1 MASDQ
6 HDRDYCQPWQVELR
20 IAAEYGKGG
29 VCIDESCELSGYQ
42 AHAGPCEPCGCPKN
56 HAIMECPL
64 LHGEALLCADRQR
77 RKATATDLAERLVGL
92 DDEKTQE
99 VARLIV
105 GWFCRQGP
113 DYMRMKL
120 MEDGRILPR
129 RTNTPAEVARGGRL
143 LIFWALRRE
152 V

>member
-6 HDRDYCQPWQVELR
+6 HNRDYCQPWQVELR
-20 IAAEYGKGG
+20 ISAESSNGG

-64 LHGEALLCADRQR
+64 LHGEALLYADRRR

-92 DDEKTQE
+92 DDEKTQD

-113 DYMRMKL
+113 DYLRMKL
-120 MEDGRILPR
+120 MKDGRFLPR

-143 LIFWALRRE
+143 LIFWALRRKS
-152 V
+152 